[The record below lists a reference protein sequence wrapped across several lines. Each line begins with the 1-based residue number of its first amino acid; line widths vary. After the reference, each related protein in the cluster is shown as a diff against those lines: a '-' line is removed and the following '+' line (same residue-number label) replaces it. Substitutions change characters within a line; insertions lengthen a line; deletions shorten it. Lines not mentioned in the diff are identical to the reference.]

1 MPGRVCVSDCEH
13 MRKQSN
19 VRELE
24 RVADF
29 GGSSKTP
36 LILFGE
42 VWVVTAIAVLF
53 FLALALLAYR
63 LA

>member
-13 MRKQSN
+13 MRKQPN

-24 RVADF
+24 RVADV